1 MIPESSPQKGASHL
15 RDRRRWR
22 LFLSRSSGDPLQLHL
37 PSTTSEIWKQSRH
50 RRLGNFLCSRCEVYF
65 RLRTVGGFLHGLS
78 CSHFIFL
85 FFFSLDGAVGFDFK
99 VIFTAFSVPRKGAV
113 FLHSFQKVFL
123 DWSLLWYSL
132 TMTLASVIVIDREC
146 SKLRNNNAVFS

>member
-37 PSTTSEIWKQSRH
+37 PSTTSEIWEQSRH

-85 FFFSLDGAVGFDFK
+85 FSFHSTAPSVLTLKSSSPHSLSRAKEQSSYTHFK
-99 VIFTAFSVPRKGAV
+99 RSSWIGPF
-113 FLHSFQKVFL
+113 
-123 DWSLLWYSL
+123 
-132 TMTLASVIVIDREC
+132 M
-146 SKLRNNNAVFS
+146 VFSHHDLGQCHSHR